1 MKMSIYR
8 CVFFAALLLV
18 VSAFNVS
25 ASSAGMGVNPSSL
38 NFGSV
43 SVNTVSSPSAVTLT
57 NYGKHNLTI
66 QQASSS
72 LREFILTGPS
82 LPLTLKSGETAS
94 FQVVFN
100 PDSANSFSGSLSFIT
115 MSGTIKTVLV
125 SGTGIAPQPAPSQT
139 YLLSTSTNSLSFGN
153 VIVGS
158 ASGVQAVGLTNSGN
172 STVTV
177 SQVNV
182 TGAEFSVSGISLP
195 LSLAA
200 GQSASLSIGFAPKS
214 AGSVAGSVSV
224 VSNATNSP
232 ATISVSGAGIQP
244 QISVVPTSVS
254 FSNVTVG
261 LSGTQTVTLSNPGS
275 ASLNVSQATMT
286 GAGFTLGGLNLPL
299 TVAAGQSSAFTVN
312 FTPSTSGSATAT
324 LSLVSNAPSSP
335 TSIPITGT
343 GVAPILTLSASPT
356 SLSFGN
362 VTVGS
367 SSTTQTV
374 TLTNAGNTNVNISQ
388 ISVSGAGFRVSGFT
402 PPLTLAAGQSTTFGV
417 IFDPSTSGSLSGTV
431 SVVSNA
437 TNSPS
442 IAVSGTGAQ
451 TVSHSATLTWTPS
464 TSSVMG
470 YYVYRGTQTGGPY
483 VKLNA
488 TPISLTTYT
497 DSAVQAG
504 LTYFY
509 VATSVDS
516 TNTESI
522 FSNETSAVIPTP

>member
-1 MKMSIYR
+1 MIAYR
-8 CVFFAALLLV
+8 CVFFLALLIGG
-18 VSAFNVS
+18 AFSVS
-25 ASSAGMGVNPSSL
+25 ASYAGMGVNPTSL

-43 SVNTVSSPSAVTLT
+43 SVNTASSPTVVTLT

-66 QQASSS
+66 QQAFSN
-72 LREFILTGPS
+72 LPEFILTGPS
-82 LPLTLKSGETAS
+82 LPVTLRNGERAS
-94 FQVVFN
+94 FQVVFK
-100 PDSANSFSGSLSFIT
+100 PDSANSFSGSLSFAT
-115 MSGTIKTVLV
+115 LSGPSKTVLV
-125 SGTGIAPQPAPSQT
+125 SGTGAAPPPAPIQT
-139 YLLSTSTNSLSFGN
+139 YLLSTSANSLSFGN

-158 ASGVQAVGLTNSGN
+158 ASGTQTVALTNSGN
-172 STVTV
+172 STVII
-177 SQVNV
+177 SQVSV
-182 TGAEFSVSGISLP
+182 TGAGFSVSGIPLP

-200 GQSASLSIGFAPKS
+200 GQSASLSVGFAPTV
-214 AGSVAGSVSV
+214 AGSVSGSVSV

-232 ATISVSGAGIQP
+232 ATISLSGAGIQP
-244 QISVVPTSVS
+244 QMSVVPTSVS

-261 LSGTQTVTLSNPGS
+261 LTSTQTVILSNPGS

-286 GAGFTLGGLNLPL
+286 GAGFALSGLNLPL
-299 TVAAGQSSAFTVN
+299 TVAAGRSSAFTVN
-312 FTPSTSGSATAT
+312 FTPTTSSSVAAT

-335 TSIPITGT
+335 TSIPISGT

-367 SSTTQTV
+367 SSATQTV
-374 TLTNAGNTNVNISQ
+374 TLTNTGNANVSISQ
-388 ISVSGAGFRVSGFT
+388 INVSGAGFSVSGFT

-417 IFDPSTSGSLSGTV
+417 IFDPTTSGSLSGAV

-437 TNSPS
+437 SNSPT

-451 TVSHSATLTWTPS
+451 TVSHSATLNWTPS

-504 LTYFY
+504 QTYFY
-509 VATSVDS
+509 VATSVDP
-516 TNTESI
+516 NNVESN
-522 FSNETSAVIPTP
+522 FSNETSAIIPTP